1 MRIAERDTRHLNVF
15 IAAQVD
21 GGQVHEARSTT
32 VIPPDYDAMDVR
44 ALTVRRI
51 EDTAF
56 DLVRMDFGREPTR
69 AALLAAVARLRGIEQ
84 LLDETI
90 GTPDELTELR
100 IRIREI
106 IETGNDEARAAWGEE
121 PEGH

>member
-1 MRIAERDTRHLNVF
+1 MRVPEGDVRHLNVF
-15 IAAQVD
+15 MAAQVD
-21 GGQVHEARSTT
+21 GGRVHETQSTT
-32 VIPPDYDAMDVR
+32 VIPPDYDAMDIR
-44 ALTVRRI
+44 ALMARRI

-56 DLVRMDFGREPTR
+56 DLVRKEFGREPTR
-69 AALLAAVARLRGIEQ
+69 AALLAAVARIRGIERA
-84 LLDETI
+84 LDETI
-90 GTPDELTELR
+90 STPDELTELR